1 MTPVQP
7 KAPLQPDLPSE
18 GSLNKA
24 NDPRGGGWAK
34 WFWAIVIAALV
45 VGGVLAWK
53 QYQAKSELA
62 QETGG
67 GRHGGH
73 GGGKGPVPVLI
84 GQVESQDVPMF
95 LNGLGIVQAYNNVT
109 VRARVEGELQGI
121 YFKEGQEVKQG
132 DLLAQIDPRT
142 YQAALDQAK
151 AKMMQD
157 QAQLANANSIL
168 ARNEQLLK
176 TGVLD
181 RQSFD
186 TQKYSADQLTAAVAA
201 DKAAMD
207 SAQTQL
213 DYTHVTAPIAGRVGI
228 RQIDVGNIIRD
239 TDTSSIVVINQIQPI
254 SVVFTLPQQDLGKA
268 REALISKEPLKVL
281 ALDRDNLSTLAEGQ
295 LEVLD
300 NLIDSTTA
308 TVKLKAVFPNTDYKL
323 WPGQFVNVRLL
334 LGIQKD
340 ALTVPAPAVQRG
352 PNGTYVYVVADNQAK
367 MQDVTIGSTED
378 GRTVIAKGLT
388 AGQPIVT
395 DGQYRLQE
403 GSRIEASKPEDV
415 KSAAKSDDDSTKP

>member
-18 GSLNKA
+18 GSLNRPEE
-24 NDPRGGGWAK
+24 PRGGGWAK

-53 QYQAKSELA
+53 EHQANVEKN
-62 QETGG
+62 QERGE
-67 GRHGGH
+67 GRH
-73 GGGKGPVPVLI
+73 GGGKGPVPVVV
-84 GQVESQDVPMF
+84 GQVESQDVPMY
-95 LNGLGIVQAYNNVT
+95 LNGLGTVQAYNNVT

-121 YFKEGQEVKQG
+121 YFKEGQDVKQG

-142 YQAALDQAK
+142 YQAAVDQSK

-186 TQKYSADQLTAAVAA
+186 TQKYAADQLTAAVAA
-201 DKAAMD
+201 DKAALD

-213 DYTHVTAPIAGRVGI
+213 DYTHVTAPISGRVGI

-254 SVVFTLPQQDLGKA
+254 SVVFTLPQQDLGRA
-268 REALISKEPLKVL
+268 REALLSKEPLKVL

-300 NLIDSTTA
+300 NLIDATTA
-308 TVKLKAVFPNTDYKL
+308 TVKLKAVFPNTDFKL

-352 PNGTYVYVVADNQAK
+352 PNGTYVYVVVDNKAQ
-367 MQDVTIGSTED
+367 MQDVTISATED
-378 GRTVIAKGLT
+378 NRTVITKGLT
-388 AGQPIVT
+388 AGQAIVT

-403 GSRIEASKPEDV
+403 GSRIEVAKPGDPKV
-415 KSAAKSDDDSTKP
+415 SAKTDDDATKP